1 MRSNPNPNPNCTD
14 YSDSP
19 ERRSTGVAVV
29 DPLEDNEKPGRPER
43 EKTEHREEVGARSER
58 EREGKSRS

>member
-1 MRSNPNPNPNCTD
+1 
-14 YSDSP
+14 
-19 ERRSTGVAVV
+19 V

-58 EREGKSRS
+58 ERKRERGKVEIIEWTVP